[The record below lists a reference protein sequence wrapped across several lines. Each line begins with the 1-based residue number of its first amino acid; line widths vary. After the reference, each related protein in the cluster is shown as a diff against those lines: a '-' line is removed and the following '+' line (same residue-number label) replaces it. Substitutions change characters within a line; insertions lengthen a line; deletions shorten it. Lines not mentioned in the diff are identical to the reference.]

1 MGNPAAVE
9 DPANASTTTS
19 QESSPAGK
27 EASSPTKRDEEVSKL
42 VEVILHRP
50 FNRAITHHRIRRR
63 SPFVSTEYV
72 YL

>member
-1 MGNPAAVE
+1 MGNPAAVQ

-19 QESSPAGK
+19 HESCPAGK

-50 FNRAITHHRIRRR
+50 FNRAITHHRIRRP